1 MKHEIITPFYRKTV
15 RINEYNVTFKPL
27 PGSKIFLLSP
37 ALKIAPK
44 LEKGG
49 IDLTTEE
56 LDAVLS
62 LAEAVIDSW
71 DFGPEKGEVLKVTKE
86 NIGLFQFADLMK
98 ILTNSIMM
106 AFPKGELEDFPEG
119 SEKEQKTITKS

>member
-15 RINEYNVTFKPL
+15 KINEYNVTFKPL
-27 PGSKIFLLSP
+27 PGSKVYLLAP
-37 ALKIAPK
+37 ALKLAPK
-44 LEKGG
+44 LEAGG
-49 IDLTTEE
+49 LDLTEEE

-86 NIGLFQFADLMK
+86 NIGLFQFTDLLK
-98 ILTNSIMM
+98 IFTNSIMM
-106 AFPKGELEDFPEG
+106 AFPKGELEDFLAS
-119 SEKEQKTITKS
+119 SETEQTPKS